1 MCIVALNV
9 LVPHAFNPESQYF
22 IPLFN
27 KISLLCRQ
35 QPGGDEASNVGA
47 TQAQEGAT
55 LRVILLY
62 FPFPSAKQILSN
74 SLN

>member
-1 MCIVALNV
+1 MCTVASNV
-9 LVPHAFNPESQYF
+9 LAPHAFNPESQYF

-27 KISLLCRQ
+27 KILLLCGQ
-35 QPGGDEASNVGA
+35 QSGGDEASNVGA
-47 TQAQEGAT
+47 TQAQEGVT